1 MVKITLGAD
10 PELFI
15 RDKKTKE
22 FVSAHDIAPG
32 TKQNPY
38 MLVPHIGGTVQADGT
53 AVEFGIHPDN
63 SPTQATDRLTTVMNE
78 FERKYLEPQG
88 LELVVTPCVVWPEKY
103 FATLPQIATEL
114 GCEPDYNAYTGRQN
128 VFPST
133 EDHPTL
139 RTGGGHIHIGWMDRE
154 KVDPLDPDH
163 FNDCRILT
171 MNLDIAFDHYGI
183 DKNRSD
189 LRTKLYGTRGS
200 FRPKP
205 YGMEYRVPSNRWL
218 ISESV
223 SDQMFRIAHKVL
235 QYSLAHGL
243 SEGKK
248 IPDIPRFHEVESTKY
263 RWNYMEPSRPEQA
276 L

>member
-1 MVKITLGAD
+1 MVEITLGAD

-32 TKQNPY
+32 TKQNPC

-53 AVEFGIHPDN
+53 AVEFGIYPD
-63 SPTQATDRLTTVMNE
+63 SRPTQVTDRLTAVMAE
-78 FERKYLEPQG
+78 FERKYLTPQE
-88 LELVVTPCVVWPEKY
+88 LELVITPCVVWPEKY
-103 FATLPQIATEL
+103 FATLPPIATEL

-133 EDHPTL
+133 KEYPTL
-139 RTGGGHIHIGWMDRE
+139 RTGGGHIHIGWMGTE

-171 MNLDIAFDHYGI
+171 MNLDIAFDQYGI

-218 ISESV
+218 MSESI
-223 SDQMFRIAHKVL
+223 SDRIFIIVERVL
-235 QYSLAHGL
+235 RYSLAHGL
-243 SEGKK
+243 REGKSM
-248 IPDIPRFHEVESTKY
+248 PNIPRFQEDRKGLH
-263 RWNYMEPSRPEQA
+263 RWNYMEPSA
-276 L
+276 